1 MKSTSYVLISPVY
14 NEASVAR
21 LTLDMVAEQTI
32 PPTRWVIVD
41 DGSTDGTSAVLEE
54 FARDRDFVEV
64 VTLGPKDTPSYL
76 SRTRAVIAGSQRLA
90 GTAAPYV
97 GILDFD
103 LRIPNDYYERV
114 LEEFDKDPELGLA
127 GGFVLDVAEGGLVT
141 TLYRSD
147 FVAGG
152 VQMFRRECY
161 EQIGGYREM
170 PWGGDDTVA
179 AYMAQRC
186 GWKTRSFE
194 DLRVGH
200 LRPRAAHEA
209 SNRLGRVFKA
219 GRKDRSIGYHPLYI
233 LAKSIRRSSGMFSLL
248 DGLTRMSG
256 FLWGAMVDRTGV
268 LDPDFIAYVR
278 KSQLT
283 SVRSHLRL

>member
-1 MKSTSYVLISPVY
+1 VKSPSYVLISPVY
-14 NEASVAR
+14 NEAAVAQ
-21 LTLDMVAEQTI
+21 LTLEMVAGQTI
-32 PPTRWVIVD
+32 PPAKWIIVD
-41 DGSTDGTSAVLEE
+41 DGSTDGTSDVLET
-54 FARDRDFVEV
+54 FAHEHSFVEV
-64 VTLGPKDTPSYL
+64 LSLGPKDTPSYL

-103 LRIPNDYYERV
+103 LKLPEDYYERV
-114 LEEFDKDPELGLA
+114 LAEFEKDPELGLA
-127 GGFVLDVAEGGLVT
+127 GGFVLDVAQDGLVT

-179 AYMAQRC
+179 AYMAQQR

-194 DLRVGH
+194 DLCVGH
-200 LRPRAAHEA
+200 LRPRAAQEA
-209 SNRLGRVFKA
+209 PNHLRRVFRA
-219 GRKDRSIGYHPLYI
+219 GRKDCSIGYHPLYI
-233 LAKSIRRSSGMFSLL
+233 FAKSLRLSSGAFSIL

-256 FLWGAMVDRTGV
+256 FFWGMMVDRSGV
-268 LDPDFIAYVR
+268 LDREFIAYVR
-278 KSQLT
+278 KSQMA
-283 SVRSHLRL
+283 SVRSHLGL